1 MEKVMR
7 DLADSLERENDLK
20 EQLKYSG
27 VYGAQKLFTTS
38 ILTSANSVTPVLTS
52 Q

>member
-20 EQLKYSG
+20 EQLKYAG
-27 VYGAQKLFTTS
+27 MYGA
-38 ILTSANSVTPVLTS
+38 
-52 Q
+52 